1 MATVRWF
8 FSLALFIPLSLAAQS
23 QQVVPISETEIRTE
37 LFGLRTMSGPDG
49 GPSLPQD
56 MSSGAAEKKSV
67 GLAALYS
74 LLLPGMGE
82 LYAGGFSSG
91 KYFLLAEG
99 VLWLAYAAVDVHG
112 NALREDA
119 RVYSAVHAGVD
130 RSGKDDQFFVDV
142 GNFASVD
149 DYNDKKLRDREPD
162 LVYDPA
168 GGYNWRWD
176 TDASRQTFRD
186 QRVASEN
193 MFNNR
198 KFVGAAILVNHVASA
213 INAARAAI
221 ARNSAVDEALGD
233 LRFDAHLLGGWS
245 GAHGVMLTVTR
256 GF

>member
-8 FSLALFIPLSLAAQS
+8 FCLAVLIVLSQS
-23 QQVVPISETEIRTE
+23 THSQDVRPVSETEIRTE
-37 LFGLRTMSGPDG
+37 LFGLQRISGPDT
-49 GPSLPQD
+49 GPLLLQD
-56 MSSGAAEKKSV
+56 MSSATPAKKSV
-67 GLAALYS
+67 GLAAVYS
-74 LLLPGMGE
+74 FLLPGMGE
-82 LYAGGFSSG
+82 LYAGGFNSG

-99 VLWLAYAAVDVHG
+99 LLWLSYAAIDIH
-112 NALREDA
+112 ASSQREDA
-119 RVYSAVHAGVD
+119 RVFSAVHAGVN
-130 RSGKDDQFFVDV
+130 RSGKDDQFFVNV

-149 DYNDKKLRDREPD
+149 DYNDKKLRDRELD

-168 GGYNWRWD
+168 QGYNWRWD
-176 TDASRQTFRD
+176 SEASRQTFRD

-221 ARNSAVDEALGD
+221 AHNSALGEVLGD
-233 LRFDAHLLGGWS
+233 LRFDAHILGGWD
-245 GAHGVMLTVTR
+245 GAHGVMLTVSR

>member
-8 FSLALFIPLSLAAQS
+8 FSLAILIFLSQNAHS
-23 QQVVPISETEIRTE
+23 QHVTPMLETEIRTE
-37 LFGLRTMSGPDG
+37 LFGLQRIPGPDTI
-49 GPSLPQD
+49 PPLLQD
-56 MSSGAAEKKSV
+56 ISSATMAKKSA
-67 GLAALYS
+67 GLAAVYS

-82 LYAGGFSSG
+82 LYAGGFNSG

-99 VLWLAYAAVDVHG
+99 LLWLSYAAIDIH
-112 NALREDA
+112 ATSQREDA
-119 RVYSAVHAGVD
+119 RVYSVVHAGVD
-130 RSGKDDQFFVDV
+130 RSGKDDQFFVNV
-142 GNFASVD
+142 GNFPSVGE
-149 DYNDKKLRDREPD
+149 YNDKKLRDREPD

-168 GGYNWRWD
+168 AGYNWRWD
-176 TDASRQTFRD
+176 SEASRLTFRD

-221 ARNSAVDEALGD
+221 AHNSALDEVLGN
-233 LRFDAHLLGGWS
+233 LRFDAHILGGWE
-245 GAHGVMLTVTR
+245 GAHGVMLTVSR

>member
-1 MATVRWF
+1 MATVWWF
-8 FSLALFIPLSLAAQS
+8 FSLVVLILLSQNADSQHAA
-23 QQVVPISETEIRTE
+23 VSETEIRTE
-37 LFGLRTMSGPDG
+37 LFGLQRSPDPNT
-49 GPSLPQD
+49 GPSLLQE
-56 MSSGAAEKKSV
+56 MSSEVPAKKSV
-67 GLAALYS
+67 GLAAVYS

-82 LYAGGFSSG
+82 LYAGGFGSG

-99 VLWLAYAAVDVHG
+99 ILWLSYAAIDIHAG
-112 NALREDA
+112 SQREDA
-119 RVYSAVHAGVD
+119 RVYSTVHAAVD
-130 RSGKDDQFFVDV
+130 RSGKDDQFFVNV

-168 GGYNWRWD
+168 AGYNWRWD
-176 TDASRQTFRD
+176 SEASRLTFRD

-193 MFNNR
+193 MYNNR

-221 ARNSAVDEALGD
+221 AHNSALDEALGD
-233 LRFDAHLLGGWS
+233 LRFDARILGGWE

>member
-8 FSLALFIPLSLAAQS
+8 FSLAVLILFS
-23 QQVVPISETEIRTE
+23 QNAHTQQIMPVSETTIRTE
-37 LFGLRTMSGPDG
+37 LFGLQQISGPDA
-49 GPSLPQD
+49 GPSLLQD
-56 MSSGAAEKKSV
+56 VSSTTPAKKSV
-67 GLAALYS
+67 GLAAIYS

-82 LYAGGFSSG
+82 LYANGFNSG

-99 VLWLAYAAVDVHG
+99 ILWLTYAAVDIHAG
-112 NALREDA
+112 SLREDA
-119 RVYSAVHAGVD
+119 RVYSVVHAGVE
-130 RSGKDDQFFVDV
+130 RTGKDDQFFVNV

-162 LVYDPA
+162 LVYAPA
-168 GGYNWRWD
+168 QGYNWRWD
-176 TDASRQTFRD
+176 NEASRQTFRD
-186 QRVASEN
+186 QRIASEN

-221 ARNSAVDEALGD
+221 AHNSALNEVLGD
-233 LRFDAHLLGGWS
+233 LRFDARLLGGGS